1 MRTRHKPAG
10 DRPHRVLIAHS
21 HRILLESLQGILA
34 GRGYRVTGAAPNGRR
49 AVVLAAQRRPDV
61 AVLGATMPVMN
72 GLDAAREILR
82 GSPDTAVLLMSGHQE
97 PGIVPEGLRIGI
109 RGFIGDS
116 QGVDDLLQAIRDVS
130 EGAIYV
136 SPLYSRTVPAALAEP
151 PRRDGSRLTPRELE
165 VLRLIADGKTMKEA
179 AFVTG
184 ISTRTAECHRAHIM
198 RKLGIHDTAGLVR
211 YAIRQGLVVA

>member
-1 MRTRHKPAG
+1 MRHKAAE

-21 HRILLESLQGILA
+21 HRILLESLQAILA
-34 GRGYRVTGAAPNGRR
+34 TRGYHVTGAAPNGRR
-49 AVVLAAQRRPDV
+49 AVLLAAQRRPDV
-61 AVLGATMPVMN
+61 AVLGATMPVMG

-82 GSPDTAVLLMSGHQE
+82 EAPDTAVLLLSGHQE
-97 PGIVPEGLRIGI
+97 PGIVPEGLRLGI

-130 EGAIYV
+130 QGAIYV
-136 SPLYSRTVPAALAEP
+136 SPLYSRTVRAAFAEP
-151 PRRDGSRLTPRELE
+151 GARDTSRLTRRELE
-165 VLRLIADGKTMKEA
+165 MLGLIADGKTMKQA
-179 AFVTG
+179 ALVAG